1 MKRFLILISII
12 SFLIIFMDLSFTLQT
27 LKAENYNKT
36 DEKKIEADKKRE
48 KLLADMEKLINA
60 AIKSGFSDKEVIEI
74 TIIRKGKVLYVWDF
88 LEKEKLR
95 KKKEELNKYKSKRID
110 RYLTVMDIANEL
122 ELLETR
128 NLDSLKDKSI
138 FVGAEQK

>member
-1 MKRFLILISII
+1 M
-12 SFLIIFMDLSFTLQT
+12 IFF
-27 LKAENYNKT
+27 KT

-60 AIKSGFSDKEVIEI
+60 AIKSGFSDKEVREI
-74 TIIRKGKVLYVWDF
+74 TIVRKGKVLYVWDF

-110 RYLTVMDIANEL
+110 RYLTVMDIEKEL
-122 ELLETR
+122 VLLETR

>member
-1 MKRFLILISII
+1 
-12 SFLIIFMDLSFTLQT
+12 MDLSFTLQT

-60 AIKSGFSDKEVIEI
+60 AIKSGFSDKEVREI

>member
-60 AIKSGFSDKEVIEI
+60 AIKSGFSDKEVREI
-74 TIIRKGKVLYVWDF
+74 TIVRKGKVLYVWDF
-88 LEKEKLR
+88 LEKE
-95 KKKEELNKYKSKRID
+95 
-110 RYLTVMDIANEL
+110 
-122 ELLETR
+122 
-128 NLDSLKDKSI
+128 SI
-138 FVGAEQK
+138 